1 MTAQNTAP
9 SGLSF
14 GKKLTLMILGIVL
27 ISVCL
32 IAGTIFNQYY
42 RSHTQMIVNQLAGQS
57 ERYAQSFIDWLN
69 ARQDEMRFL
78 AQLAPVIEGDLEAT
92 NHLLQQ
98 TAQVQGFY
106 DTIFVVSPQG
116 LGTAGVSYSQNR
128 ATILPLSEAQAFS
141 VPDRDWFKHAISG
154 RDVFSQPVISRATG
168 NQVSTVAVPIYKNN
182 QIISVMR
189 GAVTL
194 DTLINRVREL
204 NQDPQIDIY
213 LINSDGHFLT
223 PSRSVTDTSHALNTQ
238 ASEAI
243 AQMQAGSGRYLNGAN
258 EQVVGSYIPIP
269 VLGWGLV
276 IEVNADEAM
285 RPVQKTVWL
294 LSIISI
300 LIMLAATV
308 TGLLIVRSIV
318 KTLGGDPKFAASVV
332 SQVAQGDL
340 TVNIP
345 IAAGQDSSLLGSI
358 EAMRKS
364 LSGTIDRIQTNS
376 ATLAS
381 SATELSQI
389 SQETDK
395 GVQYQS
401 TQLDNAATAI
411 NEMAA
416 TVEEVARSAQSAAD
430 QIVHASEKAK
440 VGSDIV
446 SSSSISMHKLSEEIS
461 KAAEIIQNLKSDSDT
476 IGSVLQVIRD
486 VASQTNLLALN
497 ASIEAARAGDSGR
510 GFAVVADEVRGLA
523 RRTEESTNEIQS
535 VINQLQSRAEQAVAA
550 INHSVEHT
558 VTTLESSDKANTAL
572 DEILALVHAAHD
584 MIQHIATATEEQ
596 SAVAKEIN
604 QNIHGIKDIADQSAA
619 HVGQSTE
626 ATNAL
631 SRLAEQL
638 RSEMDRFNV

>member
-1 MTAQNTAP
+1 MTAQSTASP
-9 SGLSF
+9 RLSF
-14 GKKLTLMILGIVL
+14 GKKLTLMILGIV
-27 ISVCL
+27 ITSVCL
-32 IAGTIFNQYY
+32 IAATVFSQYY
-42 RSHTQMIVNQLAGQS
+42 RSHTQMIINQLAGQG
-57 ERYAQSFIDWLN
+57 ERYAQSFIDWLD

-78 AQLAPVIEGDLEAT
+78 ARLTPVIEGDFDAT

-116 LGTAGVSYSQNR
+116 LGTSGVSYSQNR
-128 ATILPLSEAQAFS
+128 ANILPLSEAQAFS
-141 VPDRDWFKHAISG
+141 VPDRDWFKQAISG

-182 QIISVMR
+182 QIVSVMR

-204 NQDPQIDIY
+204 NQDPQVDIY
-213 LINSDGHFLT
+213 LINTDGQLLT
-223 PSRSVTDTSHALNTQ
+223 PSRSMADTSRAITSQ

-243 AQMQAGSGRYLNGAN
+243 AQMMAGSGRYLNGAN
-258 EQVVGSYIPIP
+258 EEVVGSYIPIP

-276 IEVNADEAM
+276 LEVKASEAM
-285 RPVQKTVWL
+285 RPVQKTVWIL
-294 LSIISI
+294 LFFFLFIVI
-300 LIMLAATV
+300 AATAI
-308 TGLLIVRSIV
+308 GLLIVRSIV
-318 KTLGGDPKFAASVV
+318 QTLGGDPTFAASVV
-332 SQVAQGDL
+332 RRVAQGDL
-340 TVNIP
+340 TVTIP
-345 IAAGQDSSLLGSI
+345 ISKHQESSLLGSI

-364 LSGTIDRIQTNS
+364 LSGTIDRIKTNS
-376 ATLAS
+376 ETLAS

-389 SQETDK
+389 SQETDR
-395 GVQYQS
+395 GVKYQS
-401 TQLDNAATAI
+401 SQLDNAATAI

-440 VGSDIV
+440 IGGNIV
-446 SSSSISMHKLSEEIS
+446 SSSVASMHKLSDEIS

-535 VINQLQSRAEQAVAA
+535 VINQLQSRAEQAVSA
-550 INHSVEHT
+550 INQSVEHT
-558 VTTLESSDKANTAL
+558 ESTLESSEKANVAL

-604 QNIHGIKDIADQSAA
+604 QNIHGIKDIADQSAE

-631 SRLAEQL
+631 SQLAEQL
-638 RSEMDRFNV
+638 HSEMNRFNV